1 MGANRAEPP
10 EELEPVP
17 TRRVVGEAYPHDSAH
32 LHVTGK
38 ALYCDDI
45 PLPATALHAA
55 FGISSI
61 AHGHI
66 RELDLAPVIATP
78 GVVAVTLP
86 ADIPGEN
93 NYGGAVHDDPIFTD
107 DLVKY
112 VGQPIFAVAAT
123 SYTTARKAARQA

>member
-45 PLPATALHAA
+45 PLPA
-55 FGISSI
+55 
-61 AHGHI
+61 
-66 RELDLAPVIATP
+66 E
-78 GVVAVTLP
+78 TL
-86 ADIPGEN
+86 
-93 NYGGAVHDDPIFTD
+93 
-107 DLVKY
+107 
-112 VGQPIFAVAAT
+112 
-123 SYTTARKAARQA
+123 SY